1 MTAVH
6 SFSRIAGRW
15 AILRLPA
22 DSEIPR
28 WALAARGFVTV
39 SRTAEE
45 LSIIAPRGSV
55 PTQMRVEVE
64 WALLRVTGPF
74 PFEVVG
80 VLNAF
85 TGPLATAGVPVM
97 AVSTHDTDYLLV
109 RAEDEDR
116 AVAALAH
123 AGHHL
128 VP

>member
-1 MTAVH
+1 MAVH
-6 SFSRIAGRW
+6 SFSRIPGRW
-15 AILRLPA
+15 AILRFPA

-28 WALAARGFVTV
+28 WALTARGFVTI

-45 LSIIAPRGSV
+45 LSVIAPRGSV
-55 PTQMRVEVE
+55 PPHLLGEVE

-85 TGPLATAGVPVM
+85 TGPLAAAGVPVM
-97 AVSTHDTDYLLV
+97 AVATHDTDYLLV
-109 RAEDEDR
+109 RAGDEER
-116 AVAALAH
+116 AVVALGQ
-123 AGHHL
+123 AGHRL

>member
-1 MTAVH
+1 MAVH

-15 AILRLPA
+15 AILRFPA

-28 WALAARGFVTV
+28 WAQTARGFVTI

-55 PTQMRVEVE
+55 PAHTLVEVE
-64 WALLRVTGPF
+64 WALFRVTGPF

-85 TGPLATAGVPVM
+85 TGPLAAAGVPVM
-97 AVSTHDTDYLLV
+97 AVATHDTDYLLV
-109 RAEDEDR
+109 RAEDEQR
-116 AVAALAH
+116 ALTALTH
-123 AGHHL
+123 AGHRL

>member
-1 MTAVH
+1 MH
-6 SFSRIAGRW
+6 SFSRIPGRW
-15 AILRLPA
+15 AILRFPA

-28 WALAARGFVTV
+28 WAQTAPGFVTI

-55 PTQMRVEVE
+55 PADRLVEVE

-85 TGPLATAGVPVM
+85 TGPLAAAGVPVM
-97 AVSTHDTDYLLV
+97 AVATHDTDYLLV
-109 RAEDEDR
+109 RAEDEER
-116 AVAALAH
+116 AVAALVR

>member
-6 SFSRIAGRW
+6 SFSRIPGRW

-22 DSEIPR
+22 DSEMPR
-28 WALAARGFVTV
+28 WARTARGFVTI

-55 PTQMRVEVE
+55 PAATLVEVE

-74 PFEVVG
+74 PFHVVG

-85 TGPLATAGVPVM
+85 TGPLAAAGVPIM
-97 AVSTHDTDYLLV
+97 AVATHDTDYLLV
-109 RAEDEDR
+109 RAEDESR
-116 AVAALAH
+116 AVAALVQ
-123 AGHHL
+123 AGHVL